1 MKRKAMYMA
10 GISLSFFPLFGCTA
24 VGNYCDNTKPI
35 IKDVSSSE
43 NKTKIPGYICELENI
58 ESSIHDGVYRT
69 YSLGAF
75 FSEETL
81 VTLESEMLLDEID
94 SPDTICVYSV
104 SYTHLTLPT
113 KLEV

>member
-58 ESSIHDGVYRT
+58 ESSIHDG
-69 YSLGAF
+69 GAAC
-75 FSEETL
+75 T
-81 VTLESEMLLDEID
+81 
-94 SPDTICVYSV
+94 P
-104 SYTHLTLPT
+104 LPSSST
-113 KLEV
+113 SNPAKARRSCAAR